1 MLHQLKPGLLAVTL
15 AVALAALAG
24 PGQAAQQAAP
34 AAGTAVQEHH
44 AGKLVFVELLT
55 PDLAAAERFYG
66 GLFGWTFKDIQTGAG
81 AYASVWLDG
90 RQVGAMLQRPLPSG
104 KQRQSA
110 WLSFLAATDVDAA
123 KKLVLQQGG
132 KVLLEPHDVPRR
144 GREAVFADPQGAV
157 FAALA
162 SSDGDGPDELAD
174 IGDWIW
180 SSLQTTDPDADAA
193 FYQGLFGYEVYE
205 LPADPGAMHLMLS
218 SGDYLRASANT
229 LPSKA
234 AGVHPHWLDY
244 VRVADAEQSVA
255 KAVALGGRVLVKP
268 QLDRHGGKVAV
279 VTDPLGAPFGLLEWS
294 DTDNKEVTK

>member
-1 MLHQLKPGLLAVTL
+1 MFHQLKPGLLAVTL
-15 AVALAALAG
+15 ALAALAG
-24 PGQAAQQAAP
+24 PGQAAQQAVAP
-34 AAGTAVQEHH
+34 TGAASQEHH

-55 PDLAAAERFYG
+55 PDLAAAKRFYG
-66 GLFGWTFKDIQTGAG
+66 ALFGWTFKDVQTGAG

-104 KQRQSA
+104 SQRQSA
-110 WLSFLAATDVDAA
+110 WLSFLASTDVDAA

-132 KVLLEPHDVPRR
+132 KVLLEPHEVPKR

-180 SSLQTTDPDADAA
+180 SSLQTTDPDAGAA

-229 LPSKA
+229 LPSTA

-268 QLDRHGGKVAV
+268 QLDRHDGYLAAV
-279 VTDPLGAPFGLLEWS
+279 SDPLGAPFGLLEWS
-294 DTDNKEVTK
+294 DTDSKEVTK